1 MSLEYSLIFGV
12 HSETRNWVLAF
23 RSSSEQP
30 EPLQVNYIIAFVS
43 EVRRKKIAQKKK
55 KNEAIRLQ
63 YKIFFLICQLSSETL
78 NPHKKDSRSY

>member
-12 HSETRNWVLAF
+12 HSETKNWFLAF

-43 EVRRKKIAQKKK
+43 EVRRKKIVQKKK
-55 KNEAIRLQ
+55 RSD
-63 YKIFFLICQLSSETL
+63 KITV
-78 NPHKKDSRSY
+78 